1 VNSTVPIASE
11 ILKKHNVYNPSKV
24 LGVTTLDVVR
34 SNTFIAELK
43 VRLKTQI
50 SSFCL
55 KKIDLMIEWNRTKGV
70 DVSKVSIPVIGGH
83 SGNTIVPLLSQ
94 VSPSLSF
101 SKVKRKQKTF
111 PLRPTI
117 NQYITT
123 YRKN

>member
-1 VNSTVPIASE
+1 MPIASE